1 MQVVFW
7 GVRGSYP
14 VARADCLRYGGNT
27 PCIELEAGGQCVL
40 VDAGTGI
47 RAAGQALVERGVED
61 IHLLLSH
68 THWDHIQG
76 LPHFAPLYR
85 DNTRLRIYGLKRGDC
100 SLEEVFR
107 AQQQQPFYPVPL
119 DSVPA
124 QVEFVELTD
133 GQSWCI
139 GDVDIECRRLNH
151 PGVAGGYRVVHQ
163 GTAFA
168 YICDTDLVTDDLLGD
183 EMPDSRE
190 YRQRLRD
197 NVRDLAH
204 RGDLIVC
211 DTFFLPQEYR
221 ADFGHSSAED
231 ALRLGRE
238 VEARCVTF
246 FHHAP
251 QRSDGEMD
259 QLVADFRALG
269 QEGPEML
276 AAAEG
281 VQLAL

>member
-1 MQVVFW
+1 MQVTFW

-27 PCIELEAGGQCVL
+27 PCVELEAAGQSL
-40 VDAGTGI
+40 IVDAGTGI

-85 DNTRLRIYGLKRGDC
+85 DNTHLRIYGLKRGDY
-100 SLEEVFR
+100 SLEEVFQ
-107 AQQQQPFYPVPL
+107 AQQRQPFYSVPL
-119 DSVPA
+119 ESVPA
-124 QVEFVELTD
+124 RVEYVELTD
-133 GQSWCI
+133 GQLFRI
-139 GDVDIECRRLNH
+139 GDVDVECRRLNH
-151 PGVAGGYRVVHQ
+151 PGVAGGYRVTHRERV
-163 GTAFA
+163 FA
-168 YICDTDLVTDDLLGD
+168 YICDADLVTEDLLGD
-183 EMPDSRE
+183 QMPDSRA
-190 YRQRLRD
+190 YRQHLRA
-197 NVRDLAH
+197 NARALAK
-204 RGDLIVC
+204 RGDLVVC
-211 DTFFLPQEYR
+211 DTFFLPEEYR
-221 ADFGHSSAED
+221 ADFGHSRAED

-238 VEARCVTF
+238 VEAQCIAF

-259 QLVADFRALG
+259 QVVAQCRA
-269 QEGPEML
+269 QAGPEML